1 VQAIAFHLAF
11 MKLIAFDLDGTLTTT
26 ASGKRFPE
34 SPTDKILRFDP
45 TVLCNPDLYLVVASN
60 QKGISLGMKSKEFVE
75 QEFAY
80 LDKITNYIFKCFLL
94 CPDEGE
100 TVWINPDHGKT
111 FLKFGNQPGHLQFSD
126 VHFLTDCESLIGT
139 FRKPMPG
146 MLQLAEKIA
155 QWTPDGIRTITDR
168 VFIGDMETDK
178 EADKNAGFRFCYI
191 DEWLHINCLNKYL

>member
-1 VQAIAFHLAF
+1 

-80 LDKITNYIFKCFLL
+80 LDKIQSIYKLRDT
-94 CPDEGE
+94 
-100 TVWINPDHGKT
+100 
-111 FLKFGNQPGHLQFSD
+111 
-126 VHFLTDCESLIGT
+126 
-139 FRKPMPG
+139 
-146 MLQLAEKIA
+146 
-155 QWTPDGIRTITDR
+155 
-168 VFIGDMETDK
+168 
-178 EADKNAGFRFCYI
+178 KNLDYS
-191 DEWLHINCLNKYL
+191 KSPT